1 MIIRGHKNDMIM
13 KKIAS
18 HVFNGRYWSG
28 WSNRNGSKNLRS
40 IRHASNI
47 VARFPEIGFYII
59 DGDKSTVW
67 VSCPKYIKKALETA
81 KLFFGVK
88 IKKIII
94 GYPKLK
100 KCYGLTKTCS

>member
-1 MIIRGHKNDMIM
+1 MIM

-28 WSNRNGSKNLRS
+28 WSTKYGVVFS
-40 IRHASNI
+40 IRHASNLVSI
-47 VARFPEIGFYII
+47 NPELGFYII
-59 DGDKSTVW
+59 DGNKSTAW
-67 VSCPKYIKKALETA
+67 VSEPKYKKKAAETA

-88 IKKIII
+88 IKNIII

-100 KCYGLTKTCS
+100 KCYGLIKTCS